1 MWSKRLV
8 QLSDSQREQIRQRA
22 QEGVS
27 PTLLAKRFGVGIA
40 TAYRIIGEKKTKEN
54 GKAAANSK

>member
-8 QLSDSQREQIRQRA
+8 QLTDAQREQICQRA

-27 PTLLAKRFGVGIA
+27 PALLARRFVISPA
-40 TAYRIIGEKKTKEN
+40 TVYRIIGEKKPKE
-54 GKAAANSK
+54 KLAVK